1 MQLCWTYDS
10 YTDRAVLFGD
20 SHGRAQECASE
31 ALLLDHGQLPQATY
45 TKAKNELCSPL
56 YMQVWNQ
63 LLIGDRISDMQVHIF
78 LQADRYLHKRTP
90 RNDTYWRAITQA
102 NWILLTQ
109 AHVKTDKVYIY
120 MYVEGHKQRPS
131 RSQANE
137 RANEQPKVIA
147 QAENY
152 TNRRARHFRFNLH
165 GMPENSPPSAAPE
178 ISAFCSSAL
187 SVHPSFI
194 PIIRFMARWKNPVAK
209 NWHRNQCWLVSL
221 PSSLFVEQT
230 CFKIL

>member
-131 RSQANE
+131 RHRGVKRMSEQMSNQKWLPRQKITLTGGQDTFDSTCMGCRKTALQVQHLKSQPFAAVPCLYTLPLSPSFASW
-137 RANEQPKVIA
+137 RAGKIRWQK
-147 QAENY
+147 
-152 TNRRARHFRFNLH
+152 TDT
-165 GMPENSPPSAAPE
+165 E
-178 ISAFCSSAL
+178 IS
-187 SVHPSFI
+187 VG
-194 PIIRFMARWKNPVAK
+194 
-209 NWHRNQCWLVSL
+209 
-221 PSSLFVEQT
+221 
-230 CFKIL
+230 